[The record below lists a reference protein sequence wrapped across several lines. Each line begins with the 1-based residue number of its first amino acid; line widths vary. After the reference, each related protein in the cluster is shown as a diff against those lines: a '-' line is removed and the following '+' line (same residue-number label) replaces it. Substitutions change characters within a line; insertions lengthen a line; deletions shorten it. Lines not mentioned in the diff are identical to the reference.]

1 MDDYSVLRIQR
12 NEMSNFKLMGGTAPP
27 KIESSLVAI
36 ILKDPRGESSDWIR
50 KFISANWKVRSAL
63 AAVACA
69 SKVLTE
75 KYPSKQFTD
84 LGKGGYCMI
93 LHAYNSQTVKMLQL
107 IYSCAWDVQMLN
119 GDVQMLNSSLCG
131 GRATSFASLPQS
143 LRAICQN

>member
-1 MDDYSVLRIQR
+1 MYANDSDCIGLMDDYSVLRIQR

-50 KFISANWKVRSAL
+50 KFISANWKVQRAL

-75 KYPSKQFTD
+75 KYACIQFTEV
-84 LGKGGYCMI
+84 LGNGG
-93 LHAYNSQTVKMLQL
+93 HSTVFK
-107 IYSCAWDVQMLN
+107 
-119 GDVQMLNSSLCG
+119 SL
-131 GRATSFASLPQS
+131 
-143 LRAICQN
+143 